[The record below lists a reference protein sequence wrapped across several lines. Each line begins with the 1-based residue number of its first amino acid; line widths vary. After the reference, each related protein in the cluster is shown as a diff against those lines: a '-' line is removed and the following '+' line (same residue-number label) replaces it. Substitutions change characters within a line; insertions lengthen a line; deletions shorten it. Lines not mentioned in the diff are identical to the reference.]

1 MLPIRLSLTFRAST
15 LAKRR
20 GPELWITRP
29 HIRQDKFSPCFY
41 KGSFEWMSGLAQE
54 QTSASAAL
62 MSQNDPKRSLCSLLS
77 TGATGRWRGL
87 REESRR
93 AIFYSCYRRDSLA
106 RSLQY
111 PQSMPIYV
119 LLARRP

>member
-1 MLPIRLSLTFRAST
+1 MASSGTSGWVFRHVFEGAALSWTQGEFDSLTS
-15 LAKRR
+15 
-20 GPELWITRP
+20 
-29 HIRQDKFSPCFY
+29 SP
-41 KGSFEWMSGLAQE
+41 GALSSGCLELAQE

-111 PQSMPIYV
+111 PQSMPIYL